1 MDKGF
6 CQSPVIGQISDRP
19 GEMPDVF
26 PCLGLVDGEDK
37 SRDWQWFKLKIDGKI
52 GYVKQGLMLW
62 DAIDSH

>member
-1 MDKGF
+1 
-6 CQSPVIGQISDRP
+6 
-19 GEMPDVF
+19 MPDVF
-26 PCLGLVDGEDK
+26 PCLGLVNGEGK